1 MMETKV
7 PGGKLVRM
15 ALDEEGR
22 VRISGDFF
30 IYPEEGLGAIEEALS
45 SLGGRDA
52 KATLSELVKNRGIEL
67 IGLDVDVLVRLYEG
81 ARDVEGRR
89 A

>member
-15 ALDEEGR
+15 ALDKEGR

-30 IYPEEGLGAIEEALS
+30 IYPEEGLEAIEDALS
-45 SLGGRDA
+45 GLEGGDA
-52 KATLSELVKNRGIEL
+52 MAVLSELVNNMGIEL
-67 IGLDVDVLVRLYEG
+67 VGLDIDVLATLYEG
-81 ARDVEGRR
+81 LRDVEGHR

>member
-7 PGGKLVRM
+7 PDGKLVRM
-15 ALDEEGR
+15 ALDKEGR

-30 IYPEEGLGAIEEALS
+30 IYPEDGLGAIEEALS
-45 SLGGRDA
+45 SLGGKDA

-67 IGLDVDVLVRLYEG
+67 IGFDIDVLATLYEG
-81 ARDVEGRR
+81 LRDVEGHR